1 MIGFTGG
8 RSILLA
14 LVFGFT
20 TLLAGPALA
29 GDEPPSRPPGPKSTG
44 KKYSAK
50 AENGL
55 AYHYFLP
62 KSYDPEKGITMT
74 LILHGSNGSRWWGFN
89 MHPAGEFRPD
99 DFVVSPD
106 GTTSN
111 GQGDFNSLQ
120 RSDDLKRFH
129 ELVLELKKLVK
140 VNATFIYGLSQGSF
154 FAHYYAGNHG
164 DEVDGIVAHGS
175 GLWIGSGLA
184 KKNHHQAI
192 AVMHGRGDPV
202 YPYGGG
208 VAAYEGYVEA
218 KYPILKLRTLELDL
232 HWAPWGHQA
241 QQLAWCEAMTTDDP
255 DRLLAS
261 FDWMEKVKDS
271 DGWFLDPVAAY
282 QIARRVTGMDGVD
295 DSARAKAMK
304 RMEEIEGIAEKHVA
318 AIETSKKRTKGKLTP
333 GAAWIA
339 HARFFL
345 RDWSGVAVADAFAM
359 EWKSTIKA
367 NQKAAKSAWTDYYA
381 ELKSG
386 DQARAMAAAIK
397 GIEKGGL
404 HYWCADA
411 EMLAN
416 LARWREDP
424 KDAKI
429 PPALTKQYDRIVEP
443 FLEATKKGKK
453 DYAGLN
459 RKLW

>member
-1 MIGFTGG
+1 MIRSTCG
-8 RSILLA
+8 RFVLLA
-14 LVFGFT
+14 VVLGSTV
-20 TLLAGPALA
+20 LPAGRALA
-29 GDEPPSRPPGPKSTG
+29 GDEPPEKPPGPGSTG
-44 KKYSAK
+44 KLYSAK

-62 KSYDPEKGITMT
+62 KSYDPAKGITMT

-89 MHPAGEFRPD
+89 MHAAGEFRPD

-111 GQGDFNSLQ
+111 GQGGFNSLQ
-120 RSDDLKRFH
+120 RSEDLQRFH
-129 ELVLELKKLVK
+129 EFVLEMKKLVK

-154 FAHYYAGNHG
+154 FAHYYAGQHG

-208 VAAYEGYVEA
+208 VAAYQGYVEL
-218 KYPILKLRTLELDL
+218 KYPTLKFRTLEIDL

-241 QQLAWCEAMTTDDP
+241 QQLAWCEAMTTSDP
-255 DRLLAS
+255 ERLLAS
-261 FDWMEKVKDS
+261 FDWMEQVKDS

-295 DSARAKAMK
+295 DSVKAKAKK
-304 RMEEIEGIAEKHVA
+304 RMEEIEAIAGKHVA
-318 AIETSKKRTKGKLTP
+318 GIEGSFKSTRGKLLPSAT
-333 GAAWIA
+333 WIA

-345 RDWSGVAVADAFAM
+345 RDWQGVPAADAFAK
-359 EWKSTIKA
+359 EWQKTIKA
-367 NQKAAKSAWTDYYA
+367 HADAAKDAWTDYYA
-381 ELKSG
+381 ELKQG
-386 DQARAMAAAIK
+386 DNAKAMAAAIR

-404 HYWCADA
+404 HYWCADP

-416 LARWREDP
+416 LAAWRKDP
-424 KDAKI
+424 QGAKI
-429 PPALTKQYDRIVEP
+429 PPALLKQYDRAVVP
-443 FLEATKKGKK
+443 FLEATKQGKQ
-453 DYAGLN
+453 DSADLN
-459 RKLW
+459 RKL